1 MGFDDKAKD
10 TVIHHIGAARAGIRR
25 TADTPLPKR
34 DALEPDALERDT
46 LAGQDGLDGHDRTGA
61 PAAGD
66 RDGAKRGEGASEG

>member
-10 TVIHHIGAARAGIRR
+10 TVIHHIGAARAGIPR
-25 TADTPLPKR
+25 TADNPLPKR
-34 DALEPDALERDT
+34 DAVERDT

-66 RDGAKRGEGASEG
+66 RDGAKRREGASEG